1 MKLKEPVIRE
11 AIKVRA
17 PFKWDVISTIELK
30 YKQCDIDKSFRR
42 VLEERH
48 SERNFTKVGIEE
60 VGKLFYLVNRTKSQW
75 TNEYS
80 QPVEKRN
87 YPSPGAL
94 HSIYCL
100 ISSINDDGWYLYNSR
115 NNSFDLLK
123 IDTPE
128 LACFK
133 KNCFKM
139 LAEIK
144 SGYLVWYLCDTNK
157 LSSKYKNITGLAF
170 RESGAIS
177 AIHSLT
183 AEAIGLSFCML
194 GIHGNDAAQSISSEC
209 ELLGVGAAIVG
220 GRLGI

>member
-1 MKLKEPVIRE
+1 
-11 AIKVRA
+11 
-17 PFKWDVISTIELK
+17 
-30 YKQCDIDKSFRR
+30 
-42 VLEERH
+42 
-48 SERNFTKVGIEE
+48 
-60 VGKLFYLVNRTKSQW
+60 
-75 TNEYS
+75 
-80 QPVEKRN
+80 
-87 YPSPGAL
+87 
-94 HSIYCL
+94 
-100 ISSINDDGWYLYNSR
+100 
-115 NNSFDLLK
+115 
-123 IDTPE
+123 
-128 LACFK
+128 
-133 KNCFKM
+133 M